1 MAASPVPA
9 VRANSE
15 ASAEIVVA
23 GIPQTSTADV
33 DHLIGNL
40 SNITMPSKTSCS
52 INSKFDSFLITIGI
66 YIVY

>member
-23 GIPQTSTADV
+23 GIPQTATADV

-40 SNITMPSKTSCS
+40 SNITMPSKTSCN
-52 INSKFDSFLITIGI
+52 IL
-66 YIVY
+66 